1 MARTEYPCVGGS
13 IPSLA
18 TTNLLIEF
26 MIDQPRR
33 GSIDDAARCAEIL
46 NKWVEITMWMP
57 RLYSK
62 NELLKMID
70 EAIPFRELWVIG
82 NPALAYV
89 SFNNDLSQ
97 VVALYSDKPGR
108 GYGKVLLD
116 KVKEGREYIQLWS
129 HSANESAHR
138 FYHREG
144 FKTAAYKEKGDDGI
158 SEIQFEWYSDR

>member
-1 MARTEYPCVGGS
+1 
-13 IPSLA
+13 
-18 TTNLLIEF
+18 

-62 NELLKMID
+62 NELLKMIE
-70 EAIPFRELWVIG
+70 EAIPLRELWVIG

-158 SEIQFEWYSDR
+158 SEIHFEWYSDR

>member
-1 MARTEYPCVGGS
+1 
-13 IPSLA
+13 
-18 TTNLLIEF
+18 
-26 MIDQPRR
+26 
-33 GSIDDAARCAEIL
+33 
-46 NKWVEITMWMP
+46 MP

-62 NELLKMID
+62 NELLKMIE
-70 EAIPFRELWVIG
+70 EAIPLRELWVIG
-82 NPALAYV
+82 NPTSAYV

-129 HSANESAHR
+129 HSANVPAQR

-144 FKTAAYKEKGDDGI
+144 FKEAAYKENGDDGI
-158 SEIQFEWYSDR
+158 PEIQFEWYSDR

>member
-1 MARTEYPCVGGS
+1 
-13 IPSLA
+13 
-18 TTNLLIEF
+18 

-62 NELLKMID
+62 NELLKMIE
-70 EAIPFRELWVIG
+70 EAIPLRELWVIG